1 MIDMKLFK
9 IEIENLINI
18 HSIDNELN
26 TPDYI
31 LADYLVNCLEN
42 YRKIN
47 EQREKWYGRGA
58 EV

>member
-9 IEIENLINI
+9 KELENLINI
-18 HSIDNELN
+18 HSIDNEFN

-42 YRKIN
+42 YRKIT
-47 EQREKWYGRGA
+47 EQMENWHERK
-58 EV
+58 